1 MNVAGGTINKEIALE
16 FTPIIAPESCWLT
29 EDRDQVSVNGPGNG
43 VGFLVGKECHQRE
56 LAKAIHHGEH
66 AVGGGVRVA
75 KLVHAIQ
82 SPDTT
87 WAGWKGKEFASPGTL
102 SAASGDLALEAVLGK
117 LVAVLLQVGP
127 EVLST

>member
-1 MNVAGGTINKEIALE
+1 MGV
-16 FTPIIAPESCWLT
+16 
-29 EDRDQVSVNGPGNG
+29 DGPGNS

-56 LAKAIHHGEH
+56 LAEAIHHGEH

-87 WAGWKGKEFASPGTL
+87 WARWEGKEFASPGTL
-102 SAASGDLALEAVLGK
+102 GTASGYLALKTVLGK
-117 LVAVLLQVGP
+117 LVAVFLQVWP